1 MSTQAEAPRYFA
13 FISYSHGDKLWADWL
28 HKALETY
35 RVPKRLVGQTTAAGV
50 IPRRLIP
57 VFRDSDELATA
68 TDLNREVEGALAQS
82 ANLIVICSP
91 GAAQSRWVNAE
102 VLAFK
107 RLGRSER
114 IFCLIVGG
122 EPNAVELPGRAIE
135 ECFAPALR
143 YLVDA
148 DGHLT
153 SERTEPIAADG
164 RPGKDGKTNA
174 KLKLIAG
181 LLRIGLDT
189 LRRRELQRHNRRLV
203 AITAL
208 SLVVVLITTTL
219 AITAGIARNDAE
231 RRQKQAEDLVGF
243 MVGDLTE
250 KLRAVE
256 RLDILKAID
265 DKAMAY
271 FASQSS
277 RDVTDSA
284 LAMRVDTLQKIG
296 SVRQDQ
302 GQIPAALESYAA
314 ASQLAA
320 ELLRRAPA
328 DIRRQADY
336 ANSLTWIGKA
346 YWYQGDLKHAAQ
358 NFKAAGDTLRKA
370 VAADPTDTDLAL
382 KFSFALTNS
391 GRVLEARGEFAAAKS
406 DYEAVQKIFKDLVS
420 REPTNTTWQSQLGN
434 AYDSLGKLALEQ
446 GHLDLAVQNYRAN
459 QRIQAALAERNP
471 NNHDQQYEL
480 VISDGILGRTLGI
493 CGELEAAS
501 RYLADAVAGLKALTS
516 FDATQT
522 EWQYL
527 FARYNEQLGGVLRQ
541 RAQLDAAAATDA
553 RSLKVLESLTAKD
566 PTDTE
571 WQQELARSRIESA
584 RLKLARGDTDVAV
597 KLIRPALETI
607 ERLRAKTADDR
618 NLLLLAAQADIVAG
632 EASAGRLEA
641 KLARQSF
648 ESARDVVA
656 PAAQTGSDPN
666 FLAAWAS
673 ALLLLDEVDAAR
685 PAVAKLSGM
694 GFRTPDFIALTVSR
708 RLAYTA
714 DPVFAQRITD
724 AMR

>member
-1 MSTQAEAPRYFA
+1 MPRYFA
-13 FISYSHGDKLWADWL
+13 FVSYSHGDKAWADWL

-35 RVPKRLVGQTTAAGV
+35 RVPQRLVGQTTAAGV

-57 VFRDSDELATA
+57 VFRDSNELATA
-68 TDLNREVEGALAQS
+68 TDLNREINAALERS
-82 ANLIVICSP
+82 DNLIVICSP
-91 GAAQSRWVNAE
+91 SAAQSRWVNAE

-107 RLGRSER
+107 RLGRSQR

-122 EPNAVELPGRAIE
+122 EPNATQMPGRALE

-143 YLVDA
+143 HVVDA
-148 DGHLT
+148 NGRLS
-153 SERTEPIAADG
+153 SEHTEPIAADV
-164 RPGKDGKTNA
+164 RPDKDGKTNA
-174 KLKLIAG
+174 RFKLIAG
-181 LLRIGLDT
+181 LLGIGLDT
-189 LRRRELQRHNRRLV
+189 LKRRELQRHNRRLA

-219 AITAGIARNDAE
+219 AITARIARNDAE

-314 ASQLAA
+314 ASKLAA

-346 YWYQGDLKHAAQ
+346 YWYQGDLVHAAQ
-358 NFKAAGDTLRKA
+358 NFKAASDTLRKA
-370 VAADPTDTDLAL
+370 VAANPTDTDLAL

-391 GRVLEARGEFAAAKS
+391 GRVLEARGELAAAKAN
-406 DYEAVQKIFKDLVS
+406 YEAVRKIFEDLVA

-446 GHLDLAVQNYRAN
+446 GHLDLAVQNYRAS
-459 QRIQAALAERNP
+459 QRIQAALAERDP

-480 VISDGILGRTLGI
+480 VISDAILGRTLGI

-522 EWQYL
+522 DWQYL
-527 FARYNEQLGGVLRQ
+527 FARYSEQLGGVLRQ
-541 RAQLDAAAATDA
+541 RAQLDAAADA
-553 RSLKVLESLTAKD
+553 DAHSLKVLESLTAKD

-584 RLKLARGDTDVAV
+584 RLKLAPGDAEAAI
-597 KLIRPALETI
+597 KLAKPALDTI
-607 ERLRAKTADDR
+607 EQLRAKTPDDR
-618 NLLLLAAQADIVAG
+618 NLLLLAAQADILAG
-632 EASAGRLEA
+632 EASTERPDAL
-641 KLARQSF
+641 LARDNW
-648 ESARDVVA
+648 ERARDAVA
-656 PAAQTGSDPN
+656 PAAQIGSDPN
-666 FLAAWAS
+666 FLAVWAS
-673 ALLLLDEVDAAR
+673 ALLLLNEVDAAR
-685 PAVAKLSGM
+685 PAVAKLSVM
-694 GFRTPDFIALTVSR
+694 GFRTPDFVALTASS
-708 RLAYTA
+708 RLAYTT
-714 DPVFAQRITD
+714 DPVFAQRIAD